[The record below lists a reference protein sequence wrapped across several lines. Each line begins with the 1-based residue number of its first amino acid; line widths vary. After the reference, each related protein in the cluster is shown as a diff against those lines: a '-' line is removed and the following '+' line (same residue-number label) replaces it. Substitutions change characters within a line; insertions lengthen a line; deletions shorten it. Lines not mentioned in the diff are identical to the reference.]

1 LLETKNK
8 SIIKTFFKI
17 GLTLTALY
25 VVFSKVH
32 LSHVIQTVSQANPF
46 YLLLA
51 FAFFNLSKIVS
62 SIRLN
67 IYFKFIDVHL
77 DNLYALKLYYVGMFY
92 NLFLPSG
99 IGGDG
104 YKIYLLHKIHS
115 HVKLKTL
122 VSVTFQ
128 DRISGLIPLLFFVG
142 ILYFFSDFYNR
153 IFWLDMLIILS
164 TLILLPLFY
173 LYSFLF
179 FKKYM
184 PVFYQTL
191 SLGFLVQF
199 LQIVS
204 VFFVIYALN
213 QTEHYI
219 TLLTIFLIS
228 SVVAVL
234 PISIGGVGIREIT
247 FLYGLHFLNLNETSG
262 VAIAVIFFLITALS
276 SFAGIFMKV

>member
-1 LLETKNK
+1 MLEIKSK

-17 GLTLTALY
+17 GLTLIALY

-32 LSHVIQTVSQANPF
+32 LSHVFQAISQANLF
-46 YLLLA
+46 YLFFA
-51 FAFFNLSKIVS
+51 FIFFNLSKIIS

-104 YKIYLLHKIHS
+104 YKIYLLHKIHN

-128 DRISGLIPLLFFVG
+128 DRISGLIPLLFFAG
-142 ILYFFSDFYNR
+142 ILFFFSDFYNR
-153 IFWLDMLIILS
+153 IFWLDVLIVLATIF
-164 TLILLPLFY
+164 LLPLFY

-184 PVFYQTL
+184 PVFYKTL
-191 SLGFLVQF
+191 SLGFLV
-199 LQIVS
+199 
-204 VFFVIYALN
+204 
-213 QTEHYI
+213 
-219 TLLTIFLIS
+219 
-228 SVVAVL
+228 
-234 PISIGGVGIREIT
+234 
-247 FLYGLHFLNLNETSG
+247 
-262 VAIAVIFFLITALS
+262 
-276 SFAGIFMKV
+276 

>member
-1 LLETKNK
+1 MEIKNK
-8 SIIKTFFKI
+8 SLIKTFFKI

-51 FAFFNLSKIVS
+51 FVFFNLSKIVS

-67 IYFKFIDVHL
+67 IYFKFIDIHL
-77 DNLYALKLYYVGMFY
+77 DNLYALKLYYIGMFY

-104 YKIYLLHKIHS
+104 YKIYLLNKIHS

-128 DRISGLIPLLFFVG
+128 DRISGLIPLLFFAG
-142 ILYFFSDFYNR
+142 ILFFFSNFYNR
-153 IFWLDMLIILS
+153 IFWLDMLIILA
-164 TLILLPLFY
+164 TIFLLPLFY

-179 FKKYM
+179 FKSYM
-184 PVFYQTL
+184 PVFYKTL

-199 LQIVS
+199 LQIIS
-204 VFFVIYALN
+204 VFFVICAVH
-213 QTEHYI
+213 QTEYYI

-234 PISIGGVGIREIT
+234 PISIGGVGIREVT

-262 VAIAVIFFLITALS
+262 IAIAVIFFLITAIS
-276 SFAGIFMKV
+276 SFIGIFMKIG